1 MNLKFHEF
9 ASKSFSHI
17 QCFQGVAASKCHFHA
32 LLGMKVAVF
41 FLAVVVCGNAFA
53 QQPPGVPPRPYG
65 QGAPP
70 PMALPRPPEFSNQ
83 ELASLLRAQ
92 TAAIKS
98 LSSRLDSLEER
109 LGRIEAGRR

>member
-1 MNLKFHEF
+1 
-9 ASKSFSHI
+9 
-17 QCFQGVAASKCHFHA
+17 
-32 LLGMKVAVF
+32 MKVAVF

-53 QQPPGVPPRPYG
+53 QQPPRVPPRSSG

-70 PMALPRPPEFSNQ
+70 IAMVPPIPPELSNQ

-98 LSSRLDSLEER
+98 LSSKLDSLEER